1 MKVYA
6 YKNCDSCRKAVKW
19 LREKEID
26 FSEIPASSNPL
37 GVKGVGEGGT
47 TPAPAAIV
55 GAIIDALKFKG
66 VENIEMPVTSERIWR
81 ALAGSGI
88 S

>member
-1 MKVYA
+1 MLDYA
-6 YKNCDSCRKAVKW
+6 MPRADDFPGFR
-19 LREKEID
+19 ID

-55 GAIIDALKFKG
+55 GAIVNALKFKG
-66 VENIEMPVTSERIWR
+66 VANIEMPVTSERIWR